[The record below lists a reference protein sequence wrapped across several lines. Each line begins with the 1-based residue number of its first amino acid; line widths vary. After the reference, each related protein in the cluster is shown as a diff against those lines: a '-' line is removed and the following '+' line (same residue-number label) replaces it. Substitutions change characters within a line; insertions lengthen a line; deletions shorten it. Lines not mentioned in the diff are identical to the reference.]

1 MNPTRTRLLLALA
14 GITAALLPLALMTWL
29 SWHLVANTAQAQLRQ
44 TAERA
49 LERADRSYGQ
59 ALAGLRAMQAS
70 TLPPC
75 SAAHIRLMQSRVVT
89 TGSVDQIGYISD
101 GRLRCTS
108 FGAADGTVVPAL
120 ADYTTADGAALRLDT
135 VPRPSYGRCMLS
147 LRLGDYDALMDPGHF
162 VDLIGAPDVRVAVAT
177 PDGRLIAQQS
187 LPDQALLQS
196 LLRDPRSGIHGDVL
210 YASVR
215 SDDWLAI
222 ATAPRVPLA
231 AVFVQQAWVLVPV
244 SLLLAA
250 AGLAGVVAASR
261 RRFSLQGELAHAIGN
276 NELYVMYQPIIELE
290 TGICV
295 GAEALVRWRR
305 ADGSEVR
312 PDLFIPVAE
321 ANGLVEAITDKVVE
335 RVIAD
340 MRDLL
345 VGDRSAHI
353 AINLAPEDM
362 ISGRALTV
370 IASLLAGTGIAN
382 QQIWLEATERGFM
395 DIERARAVITAAR
408 HSGHAVA
415 IDDFG
420 VGYSNLQYLQQLPL
434 DALKIDKSFID
445 AIGTDSATSPVTG
458 HIIDMAKTLGLF
470 VVAEGVETE
479 TQLAYLHGRQVEF
492 AQGWLFSKA
501 LLPADFIA
509 FHERRRALYGAARE
523 DMQNTQRQPG
533 G

>member
-1 MNPTRTRLLLALA
+1 MNRIRMQLLMALVGLLA
-14 GITAALLPLALMTWL
+14 AALPLAMMTWL
-29 SWHLVANTAQAQLRQ
+29 SWHHAANTAQAQLRE

-49 LERADRSYGQ
+49 LERADRSYQQ
-59 ALAGLRAMQAS
+59 ALSALQAMQHSPLA
-70 TLPPC
+70 PC
-75 SAAHIRLMQSRVVT
+75 SPEHIQLMQTRVVT
-89 TGSVDQIGYISD
+89 TSSVDQISYFQQ
-101 GRLRCTS
+101 GRVRCTS
-108 FGAADGTVVPAL
+108 WGRPVDVPAPSQP
-120 ADYTTADGAALRLDT
+120 DHTTADGAILQLDLA
-135 VPRPSYGRCMLS
+135 PRAPYGRCMLS
-147 LRLGDYDALMDPGHF
+147 LRLDDYEALMDPYHF
-162 VDLIGAPDVRVAVAT
+162 VDLIGARDIRIAIAT

-196 LLRDPRSGIHGDVL
+196 LLRDPRTGDDGTLLFASARSEAWLAVVTTPRTGISGIFL
-210 YASVR
+210 
-215 SDDWLAI
+215 
-222 ATAPRVPLA
+222 
-231 AVFVQQAWVLVPV
+231 QQAWVLVPV
-244 SLLLAA
+244 SLLLGAA
-250 AGLAGVVAASR
+250 AMAGTLALSR
-261 RRFSLQGELAHAIGN
+261 RRYSLKGELSHAIRR
-276 NELYVMYQPIIELE
+276 NELYVVYQPIIELE

-312 PDLFIPVAE
+312 PDLFIPLAE
-321 ANGLVEAITDKVVE
+321 ASGLIGAITDEVIE
-335 RVIAD
+335 RVIVD

-362 ISGRALTV
+362 ISGRALKV
-370 IASLLAGTGIAN
+370 IAAKLAGTGIAN

-395 DIERARAVITAAR
+395 DIEKARAVISAAR

-479 TQLAYLHGRQVEF
+479 DQLAYLHSRHVEF
-492 AQGWLFSKA
+492 GQGWLFAKA
-501 LLPADFIA
+501 LPREEFIA
-509 FHERRRALYGAARE
+509 FHRRRQELYGAARE
-523 DMQNTQRQPG
+523 DMQNTRRQAG
-533 G
+533 H

>member
-1 MNPTRTRLLLALA
+1 MRMQLLMVLVGLLA
-14 GITAALLPLALMTWL
+14 AALPLAVMTWL
-29 SWHLVANTAQAQLRQ
+29 SWHHAANTAQAELRE

-49 LERADRSYGQ
+49 LERADRSYQQ
-59 ALAGLRAMQAS
+59 ALSALQAMQRGPLA
-70 TLPPC
+70 PC
-75 SAAHIRLMQSRVVT
+75 SPEHTQLMQTRVVT
-89 TGSVDQIGYISD
+89 TSSVDQISYFQQ
-101 GRLRCTS
+101 GRVRCTS
-108 FGAADGTVVPAL
+108 WGRPVAVPAP
-120 ADYTTADGAALRLDT
+120 APGQPDHTTADGATLQLDLE
-135 VPRPSYGRCMLS
+135 PRAPYGRCMLS
-147 LRLGDYDALMDPGHF
+147 LRLGDYEALMDPFHF
-162 VDLIGAPDVRVAVAT
+162 VDLIGTRDMRIAIAT

-196 LLRDPRSGIHGDVL
+196 LLRDPRTGDDGTL
-210 YASVR
+210 LFASAR
-215 SDDWLAI
+215 SEAWLAI
-222 ATAPRVPLA
+222 VTAPRTGMAGIFL
-231 AVFVQQAWVLVPV
+231 QQAWVLVPI
-244 SLLLAA
+244 SLLLGAA
-250 AGLAGVVAASR
+250 AMACTIALSR
-261 RRFSLQGELAHAIGN
+261 RRYSLKGELSHAIRR
-276 NELYVMYQPIIELE
+276 NELYVVYQPIIELE

-312 PDLFIPVAE
+312 PDLFIPLAE
-321 ANGLVEAITDKVVE
+321 ASGLIGAITDEVIE
-335 RVIAD
+335 RVIVD

-362 ISGRALTV
+362 ISGRALEV
-370 IASLLAGTGIAN
+370 IAAKLAGTGIAN

-395 DIERARAVITAAR
+395 DIEKARAVISAAR

-479 TQLAYLHGRQVEF
+479 DQLAYLHSRQVEF
-492 AQGWLFSKA
+492 AQGWLFAKA
-501 LLPADFIA
+501 LPREEFIA
-509 FHERRRALYGAARE
+509 FHRRRQELYGAARE

-533 G
+533 Q